1 MADLVYE
8 RELKHKFNDSI
19 YYVRSLRQDKNLHVE
34 VEQAETG
41 YKWKNQFA
49 NTYIEEITSKTGNF
63 KTFDKFCRMIY
74 SALESNN
81 SSVFIDLLTYQDLE
95 ILKARKAT
103 KSGQEP
109 PSLNA
114 TQRTKNKRYLILT
127 YVVEFD
133 RVHYPLALKLD
144 ETSIDCNN
152 ASIQSSVKSR
162 KQSKNIKHG
171 KSTQKTARKLLAHSI
186 TANSSQ
192 SSSSASSAT
201 SSPQNSS
208 SIAYHQRSNNPKHKH
223 FHSTPNLN
231 ADDDAEKD
239 R

>member
-49 NTYIEEITSKTGNF
+49 NSYIEEITSKTGNF
-63 KTFDKFCRMIY
+63 KPFDKFCRMIY

-95 ILKARKAT
+95 ILKTRKAT
-103 KSGQEP
+103 KSGQDP

-114 TQRTKNKRYLILT
+114 THRTKNKRYLILT

-144 ETSIDCNN
+144 ETSIDNAANN
-152 ASIQSSVKSR
+152 KQQNKSR
-162 KQSKNIKHG
+162 KKSKQSTN
-171 KSTQKTARKLLAHSI
+171 
-186 TANSSQ
+186 
-192 SSSSASSAT
+192 
-201 SSPQNSS
+201 
-208 SIAYHQRSNNPKHKH
+208 
-223 FHSTPNLN
+223 
-231 ADDDAEKD
+231 
-239 R
+239 

>member
-1 MADLVYE
+1 M
-8 RELKHKFNDSI
+8 
-19 YYVRSLRQDKNLHVE
+19 
-34 VEQAETG
+34 G
-41 YKWKNQFA
+41 A
-49 NTYIEEITSKTGNF
+49 NSYIEEITSKTGNF

-144 ETSIDCNN
+144 ENSIIDNRNKC
-152 ASIQSSVKSR
+152 AME
-162 KQSKNIKHG
+162 
-171 KSTQKTARKLLAHSI
+171 TAHKLLSYS
-186 TANSSQ
+186 NSST
-192 SSSSASSAT
+192 SSSSSLLLNHHQKYKSSK
-201 SSPQNSS
+201 N
-208 SIAYHQRSNNPKHKH
+208 
-223 FHSTPNLN
+223 
-231 ADDDAEKD
+231 
-239 R
+239 